1 MNLFDILAAVA
12 LVWAIVSGWRNG
24 LVSQIFSI
32 VGIVAGGLVAYYLG
46 EQVGAMLGIEQKLAH
61 IVGGIV
67 AFVGVLVLAVVA
79 SKLLR
84 ALFSAI
90 GLGSMDT
97 LLGIVLSA
105 VKAALLVSCLFVAV
119 EKLDEK
125 VDFMD
130 NRHFK
135 QSHTF
140 RPISSISKSV
150 GDWLEKFSKEEL

>member
-32 VGIVAGGLVAYYLG
+32 VGIVAGGLVAYYFG

-90 GLGSMDT
+90 GLGSLDT
-97 LLGIVLSA
+97 LLGIALSV
-105 VKAALLVSCLFVAV
+105 VKAALLLSFLFVAI
-119 EKLDEK
+119 EQLDAK

-140 RPISSISKSV
+140 RPISRISKSV
-150 GDWLEKFSKEEL
+150 GEVLENISKEVQ

>member
-32 VGIVAGGLVAYYLG
+32 VGIVAGGLVAYYFG
-46 EQVGAMLGIEQKLAH
+46 AQVGAMLGIEQKLAH

-67 AFVGVLVLAVVA
+67 VFVGVLVLSAVT

-90 GLGSMDT
+90 GLGSLDT
-97 LLGIVLSA
+97 LLGIALSV
-105 VKAALLVSCLFVAV
+105 VKAALLVSFLFVAI
-119 EKLDEK
+119 EQLDAK

-130 NRHFK
+130 NSHFK
-135 QSHTF
+135 QSLSFH
-140 RPISSISKSV
+140 PISRISKSV
-150 GDWLEKFSKEEL
+150 GELLDNISKEMK